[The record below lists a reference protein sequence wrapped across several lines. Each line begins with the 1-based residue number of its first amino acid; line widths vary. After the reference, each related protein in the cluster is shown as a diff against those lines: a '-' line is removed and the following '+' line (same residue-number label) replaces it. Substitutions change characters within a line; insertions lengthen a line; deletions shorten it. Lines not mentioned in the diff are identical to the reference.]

1 MPTTTGTFNFYKKG
15 LGALV
20 DGTANLSD
28 VRVLLTTST
37 YTPDANAH
45 DFVADITNEL
55 SGSGYARQSLT
66 GESKTEPSA
75 GVWMFDSN
83 NPTWTA
89 SGGSLVAR
97 YWVLF
102 SFVTN
107 DADSPLLAYG
117 LLDNTPADVTTPDGL
132 PLTINVP
139 VNGWFRWQ

>member
-1 MPTTTGTFNFYKKG
+1 MPTTTGSSNLYSKG

-20 DGTANLSD
+20 AGTANLTD
-28 VRVLLTTST
+28 VRVLLTTSS
-37 YTPDANAH
+37 YTPSTAH
-45 DFVADITNEL
+45 DFVNDITNEVT
-55 SGSGYARQSLT
+55 GSGYARVSLT
-66 GESKTEPSA
+66 GEAKTEVST
-75 GVWMFDSN
+75 GLWMFDSD

-89 SGGSLVAR
+89 SGGSIVAR

-117 LLDNTPADVTTPDGL
+117 LLDSTPADVTTPSGS

-139 VNGWFRWQ
+139 ATGWFRWTG